1 MSATYSMAGL
11 QLVKDW
17 GKEEKEEKD
26 KREEETEKR
35 EWKR

>member
-1 MSATYSMAGL
+1 MAGL